1 MKLFLKMGQPRP
13 PFVYFRPFL
22 NALTKIEQQTI
33 NGKDIDG
40 VLEIRTRDS
49 RMDGADESTEL

>member
-1 MKLFLKMGQPRP
+1 MGQPRP